1 MLRAKPK
8 LQRIKLN
15 LQKLKLDLQELRFD
29 LQELK
34 FNLQELKLDLQEL
47 KLNLQELNLDLQGS
61 KLDLQRVKTSM
72 LNEKKDGIYIMFTI
86 PNEHDPHQPHFAGS
100 FYFNTNDVEAW
111 WLHLKDHSEIIYP
124 ICDFEYGMREFAV
137 KDCNGYT
144 LQFGQHL

>member
-1 MLRAKPK
+1 MNLTALRPMMVV
-8 LQRIKLN
+8 N
-15 LQKLKLDLQELRFD
+15 D
-29 LQELK
+29 
-34 FNLQELKLDLQEL
+34 
-47 KLNLQELNLDLQGS
+47 
-61 KLDLQRVKTSM
+61 VKTTIDYYVNQLQFTRVAYFEDGSWGQVQ
-72 LNEKKDGIYIMFTI
+72 KDGIYIMFTI
-86 PNEHDPHQPHFAGS
+86 PNEHDPQQPHFAGS